1 MTVCDNLGE
10 HLIGNIYI
18 KVRENINYRK
28 TKILISIQFRNERD
42 AERAVTDLN
51 TRWFDRKPIYAELRY
66 EK

>member
-28 TKILISIQFRNERD
+28 IKVLISI
-42 AERAVTDLN
+42 
-51 TRWFDRKPIYAELRY
+51 
-66 EK
+66 